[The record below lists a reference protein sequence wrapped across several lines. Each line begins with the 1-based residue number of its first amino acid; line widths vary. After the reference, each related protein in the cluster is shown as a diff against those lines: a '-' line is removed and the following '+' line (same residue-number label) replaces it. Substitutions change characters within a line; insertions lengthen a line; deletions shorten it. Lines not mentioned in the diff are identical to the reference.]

1 MSDEDNKPDVLD
13 APDADKQPDYSELI
27 DTVTHVPESTPTG
40 EAGMAVVRGAGMADD
55 ENSNAK
61 KRGRVFGMRNFF
73 FETHDATG
81 APLPNAPTEEEW
93 KKKTLD
99 ELVKVCDAIGESI
112 AIIYHDKDKDKKRKP
127 KGLHLHFV
135 MRFKA
140 RKAKTLDYFI
150 AEFKK
155 ACGFDLTSYGPQTK
169 KNFQLVNNVRQA
181 YKYLI
186 HISEKALKDK
196 KHIYDVSEVIVY
208 SRVKEGD
215 KYVLKRLDKDMA
227 NAFMQHAFVMTDK
240 DLQKGEGAAVTPQTP
255 ADFDDVMELLIRCGK
270 ITVDEVRHA
279 YEMNPLNIKHEDETV
294 DLARFMRKHKRFDA
308 ARDEYMHDV
317 EAYYASHDRAL
328 LSVFLEG
335 PGGIGKSTLAR
346 RIAEEF
352 AGDMP
357 IHNVSAVGSTTF
369 DPADGYIGNRAVI
382 VNEAPGGSF
391 GLEQF
396 LQLAD
401 PTNSVPAASRN
412 KNKPW
417 YPSFMLFTTSVFIE
431 QWIKDMYLPYVR
443 EVLRGA
449 PDINGPLKSSDWDR
463 FYSSEKYIDRIRQLR
478 RRLPIWVQMAP
489 VPDMPNKV
497 AVQVSVLESND
508 AKMHANVSPRER
520 RFRLD
525 DPFRDDTYVGIDMLW
540 SPCYT
545 SVRTMVVDTV
555 EDEYNVDPWLPVV
568 VAIRYAIEMYYKWH
582 PEYRR
587 TRAEFPP
594 TFSPANPKILEAP
607 RYSFGLNLPDSTWKN
622 W

>member
-1 MSDEDNKPDVLD
+1 MSDEDEKLNTSNTDEQIDYNKV
-13 APDADKQPDYSELI
+13 I
-27 DTVTHVPESTPTG
+27 DTVTHTPESTPTG

-55 ENSNAK
+55 ENSDAK
-61 KRGRVFGMRNFF
+61 KRGRVFGMRNYF

-81 APLPNAPTEEEW
+81 APLPNALTEEEW
-93 KKKTLD
+93 KKKTLA
-99 ELVKVCDAIGESI
+99 ELAKVCDAIGESI

-150 AEFKK
+150 TEFKK
-155 ACGFDLTSYGPQTK
+155 ASGFDLTGYGQQTK
-169 KNFQLVNNVRQA
+169 KNFQLVNNTRQA

-186 HISEKALKDK
+186 HISETALKDK

-215 KYVLKRLDKDMA
+215 KYVLKRLDKDNA

-240 DLQKGEGAAVTPQTP
+240 DLQKGECAAVTPQTP
-255 ADFDDVMELLIRCGK
+255 ADFDDAMELLIRCGK
-270 ITVDEVRHA
+270 VTVDEVRHA
-279 YEMNPLNIKHEDETV
+279 YEMNPLNIKYKSDEV
-294 DLARFMRKHKRFDA
+294 DLARFMRNHKRFDA
-308 ARDEYMHDV
+308 ARDEYMRDI
-317 EAYYASHDRAL
+317 EKYYAQHDRAL
-328 LSVFLEG
+328 ISVFLEG

-346 RIAEEF
+346 RIASEF
-352 AGDMP
+352 AGDMG
-357 IHNVSAVGSTTF
+357 IHNIAATGGTTF
-369 DPADGYIGNRAVI
+369 DPADGYCGQRSVI
-382 VNEAPGGSF
+382 INEALGGLF

-396 LQLAD
+396 LQLFD
-401 PTNSVPAASRN
+401 PTNTVPAASRN
-412 KNKPW
+412 KNKVW
-417 YPSFMLFTTSVFIE
+417 FPSFCLFTTSVFIE
-431 QWIKDMYLPYVR
+431 QWCKDLYLPWVR

-449 PDINGPLKSSDWDR
+449 PDSSGPLKSSDWDR
-463 FYSSEKYIDRIRQLR
+463 FYSSEKYIDRIRQIR
-478 RRLPIWVQMAP
+478 RRLPIWVQMVP

-497 AVQVSVLESND
+497 AVQVSVLEFND
-508 AKMHANVSPRER
+508 AKMHANVSPREC
-520 RFRLD
+520 RFKLD
-525 DPFRDDTYVGIDMLW
+525 DPFRDDTYVSIEMLF

-545 SVRTMVVDTV
+545 SVRSMVIDTV
-555 EDEYNVDPWLPVV
+555 EDEYNPDPWLSVV
-568 VAIRYAIEMYYKWH
+568 AAIRYAIEMYYKWH

-594 TFSPANPKILEAP
+594 TFSPANPEILEAP